1 MNDRIDFVDAMKGI
15 TIFLVVVGHAF
26 QGMVSMLKATQY
38 GDYSS
43 VWYATEVI
51 YSFHMPLFFLIAG
64 LFVRKNNRLSVIFFI
79 KKLKRIA
86 VPYFVWGGIMAII
99 MQIASNYTNGGL
111 GLKNFLLSPFIP
123 FSQYWFLYVL
133 FFIQLA
139 YGIFSKFAS
148 NEYSRLIFLIVSIL
162 LITIH
167 NFVPDVWIFKQFS
180 AYSFYFALGM
190 YALPYLKKIYSKV
203 RFNSIIMLLLLLI
216 WLILALLKLYYFSME
231 NYLLNI
237 ILAVIGIIVF
247 SVLGLWLTQTRLYM
261 KNIVEFWGM
270 KSMEIY
276 CMHLIPLAGMRIF
289 LFKILHLNSVWPN
302 LLIMIVFSMM
312 ILHLFLKYSSYQKT
326 FITYSFGNNKE
337 A

>member
-1 MNDRIDFVDAMKGI
+1 MDDRLGFVDAIKGI
-15 TIFLVVVGHAF
+15 TIFLVVLGHAL
-26 QGMVSMLKATQY
+26 QGIVSMLKATQY

-64 LFVRKNNRLSVIFFI
+64 LFVGKNNRLSVNFLI

-86 VPYFVWGGIMAII
+86 VPYFVWGGIIAFS
-99 MQIASNYTNGGL
+99 MQVASNYTNGGL
-111 GLKNFLLSPFIP
+111 GLKNFLFSPVIP

-139 YGIFSKFAS
+139 YSVFSKFVS
-148 NEYSRLIFLIVSIL
+148 NEHSRLIFFIVSVL
-162 LITIH
+162 LITID
-167 NFVPDVWIFKQFS
+167 NFIPDVWIFKQLS
-180 AYSFYFALGM
+180 AYSFYFALGT
-190 YALPYLKKIYSKV
+190 YALPCLKEIYSKV
-203 RFNSIIMLLLLLI
+203 RFNSITMLLLVLI
-216 WLILALLKLYYFSME
+216 WLILALLKLYCFSME

-237 ILAVIGIIVF
+237 VLAVTGIVVF
-247 SVLGLWLTQTRLYM
+247 SVLGLWLTQTRLYI

-289 LFKILHLNSVWPN
+289 LFKILHITSIWSNI
-302 LLIMIVFSMM
+302 LIMMVFTMM
-312 ILHLFLKYSSYQKT
+312 MLHIFLKYSAYQKT
-326 FITYSFGNNKE
+326 FITYSFGNNKG